1 MLAFIRSHLNVK
13 LTAAL
18 ALTLC
23 LVLGA
28 LAGVYI
34 TVVNTLMA
42 EQEARA
48 GLLRDMNAELRAEVF
63 GLQKKLA
70 AVPDQLQTDALPIL
84 LSWASETYPTETR
97 RYESRDRIVERFTR
111 RGERRDVQR
120 AGGIVVKETEGGVG
134 IAYGLFENDA
144 FTDTVEEVVLA
155 GADPVAVAAKAE
167 ELTGAAASPD
177 ALKRKVAELRSAIV
191 DEALAAETTRNAIL
205 GQIDHIHEA
214 EAQVERTLTQALVLI
229 AAVSLGCVLV
239 ANVAVW
245 AVMRHMVTRALS
257 RLSAA
262 LRAIADG
269 EEAEISDTDRVDE
282 IGSLAGGIQSFK
294 AALDEI
300 DAMRVQRE
308 AERAARERQLADQL
322 STLSSEIETGMG
334 ARVSVV
340 TDSVE
345 QLVAISAELNALA
358 SDTLSRST
366 ESHALAEESAVFIQD
381 VRAVVRNLSDTAQ
394 RIARDVRGQRTLT
407 SEVAAEADT
416 VADAVADL
424 TATAGQIGSVVGV
437 IQEIAEQTNLL
448 ALNATIEAARAG
460 QAGAG
465 FAVVAGEVRILAG
478 QTADATLRI
487 SRQVGGFRASID
499 RVSEATGAIQ
509 ERLRTVDCGMGEV
522 ADGIESLSEKTETI
536 TGTVEDVADRAHR
549 VAGVNEGVASA
560 AEKTGSMSGTM
571 SASSNRITEA
581 LTDMRVHLRQ
591 ILADAGAGTEAGTG
605 ASTGAGTGAGAVA

>member
-1 MLAFIRSHLNVK
+1 MLAFVRSHLNVK
-13 LTAAL
+13 LTVAL

-34 TVVNTLMA
+34 TVVTTLMA

-63 GLQKKLA
+63 GLQKKLI
-70 AVPDQLQTDALPIL
+70 AVPDQLQTDPLPIL
-84 LSWASETYPTETR
+84 LAWAEQTYPTETR
-97 RYESRDRIVERFTR
+97 RYEGRDRIVERFTK
-111 RGERRDVQR
+111 RGERRDVQQP
-120 AGGIVVKETEGGVG
+120 GGIVVKETEGGVG
-134 IAYGLFENDA
+134 IAYGLFEGDA

-155 GADPVAVAAKAE
+155 GADPAVVAARAE

-177 ALKRKVAELRSAIV
+177 ALTRKVAELKSAIV

-214 EAQVERTLTQALVLI
+214 ELKVEQTLTRALVLI
-229 AAVSLGCVLV
+229 AAVSLAGVLL

-245 AVMRHMVTRALS
+245 AVMRYLVTRALS
-257 RLSAA
+257 RLSTA
-262 LRAIADG
+262 LRAIAKG
-269 EEAEISDTDRVDE
+269 EGAEITDTDRVDE
-282 IGSLAGGIQSFK
+282 IGALAGGIQSFQ

-300 DAMRVQRE
+300 DRMRVQRE
-308 AERAARERQLADQL
+308 AERAARERQLAEQL

-366 ESHALAEESAVFIQD
+366 ESHALAEESAAFIQD

-394 RIARDVRGQRTLT
+394 HIARDVRGQRVLT
-407 SEVAAEADT
+407 SEVAAEADN
-416 VADAVADL
+416 VAGAMADL
-424 TATAGQIGSVVGV
+424 TAAARQIGSVVGL
-437 IQEIAEQTNLL
+437 IQDIAEQTNLL

-465 FAVVAGEVRILAG
+465 FAVVAGEVRTLAG
-478 QTADATLRI
+478 QTAEATLRI
-487 SRQVGGFRASID
+487 SKEVGGFRASIE
-499 RVSEATGAIQ
+499 RVSDAAGAIQ
-509 ERLRTVDCGMGEV
+509 ERLRSVDSGMGEV

-571 SASSNRITEA
+571 SDSSNRITEA
-581 LTDMRVHLRQ
+581 LADMRVHLRQ
-591 ILADAGAGTEAGTG
+591 ILANAGAGA
-605 ASTGAGTGAGAVA
+605 AA

>member
-1 MLAFIRSHLNVK
+1 MLAFVRSHVNVK

-23 LVLGA
+23 LVLGG

-63 GLQKKLA
+63 GLQKKLIA
-70 AVPDQLQTDALPIL
+70 IPDQLQTDALPVL
-84 LSWASETYPTETR
+84 MAWAVGAYPTETR
-97 RYESRDRIVERFTR
+97 RFEGRDAILERFTK
-111 RGERRDVQR
+111 RGERRDLQQE
-120 AGGIVVKETEGGVG
+120 GGIVVKETDGGVG
-134 IAYGLFENDA
+134 IVYGIFADDA

-155 GADPVAVAAKAE
+155 GADPASVAAKVAE
-167 ELTGAAASPD
+167 VTGAAASPD
-177 ALKRKVAELRSAIV
+177 ALKRKVAELKSVIV
-191 DEALAAETTRNAIL
+191 DEALAAETTRTAIL
-205 GQIDHIHEA
+205 GQIDHIRDA
-214 EAQVERTLTQALVLI
+214 EAQVDRTLTWALVLI
-229 AAVSLGCVLV
+229 AAVSLGCVLI

-262 LRAIADG
+262 LGAIANG
-269 EEAEISDTDRVDE
+269 EEAEVTDTDRVDE
-282 IGSLAGGIQSFK
+282 IGALADGIQRFK
-294 AALDEI
+294 AALEEI
-300 DAMRVQRE
+300 DEMRVQRE

-322 STLSSEIETGMG
+322 SALSAELETGMG

-345 QLVAISAELNALA
+345 QLVAISAELNGLA

-366 ESHALAEESAVFIQD
+366 ESHALAEESAAFIQD
-381 VRAVVRNLSDTAQ
+381 VREVVRNLSDTA
-394 RIARDVRGQRTLT
+394 RDIARDVRSQRALT
-407 SEVAAEADT
+407 SEVAAEADN
-416 VADAVADL
+416 VAVAVADL
-424 TATAGQIGSVVGV
+424 SATARQIGSVVGL

-460 QAGAG
+460 RAGAG
-465 FAVVAGEVRILAG
+465 FAVVAGEVKTLAG

-487 SRQVGGFRASID
+487 GEEVSGFRASLA
-499 RVSEATGAIQ
+499 RVSDAAGAIQ
-509 ERLRTVDCGMGEV
+509 ERLRSVDSGMGEV
-522 ADGIESLSEKTETI
+522 ADGIESLSEKTGTI
-536 TGTVEDVADRAHR
+536 TDTVEDVADRAHR

-560 AEKTGSMSGTM
+560 AEKTGSMSGHM

-581 LTDMRVHLRQ
+581 LTDMRAHLRQ
-591 ILADAGAGTEAGTG
+591 ILADAGAA
-605 ASTGAGTGAGAVA
+605 A

>member
-1 MLAFIRSHLNVK
+1 MLSFVRSHLNVK

-18 ALTLC
+18 AVTLC

-28 LAGVYI
+28 LAGVYV

-63 GLQKKLA
+63 GLQKKLIA
-70 AVPDQLQTDALPIL
+70 IPDRLQTDALPVL
-84 LSWASETYPTETR
+84 LAWAAQSYPTEAR
-97 RYESRDRIVERFTR
+97 RYEGRDRIVERFTK
-111 RGERRDVQR
+111 RGERRDLQQP
-120 AGGIVVKETEGGVG
+120 GGIVVKEIEGGVG
-134 IAYGLFENDA
+134 IAHGVFADGA
-144 FTDTVEEVVLA
+144 FTDTVEEIVLIGA
-155 GADPVAVAAKAE
+155 GPAEVAAKVE
-167 ELTGAAASPD
+167 EVAGAAASPD
-177 ALKRKVAELRSAIV
+177 ALKRKVADLKSAIV
-191 DEALAAETTRNAIL
+191 DEALAAETTRTAIL
-205 GQIDHIHEA
+205 GQIDHVREA
-214 EAQVERTLTQALVLI
+214 EARVERTLTQALLLI
-229 AAVSLGCVLV
+229 AAVSLACVLV
-239 ANVAVW
+239 ANIAVW

-257 RLSAA
+257 RLSAT
-262 LRAIADG
+262 LRAIANG
-269 EEAEISDTDRVDE
+269 EQAEITDTERLDE
-282 IGSLAGGIQSFK
+282 IGALAGGIQRFK

-300 DAMRVQRE
+300 DEMRVQRE

-334 ARVSVV
+334 TRVSVV

-345 QLVAISAELNALA
+345 QLVAISGELNDLA

-366 ESHALAEESAVFIQD
+366 ESHALAEESAAFIQD
-381 VRAVVRNLSDTAQ
+381 VRTVVRNLSDTAQ
-394 RIARDVRGQRTLT
+394 DIARDVRGQRALT
-407 SEVAAEADT
+407 SEVAAEAVT

-424 TATAGQIGSVVGV
+424 TATARQIGSVVGV
-437 IQEIAEQTNLL
+437 IQDIAEQTNLL

-465 FAVVAGEVRILAG
+465 FAVVAGEVRSLAG

-499 RVSEATGAIQ
+499 RVSDAAGAIQ
-509 ERLRTVDCGMGEV
+509 ERLRSVDSGMGEV
-522 ADGIESLSEKTETI
+522 ADGIESLSAKTETI

-571 SASSNRITEA
+571 SASSSRITEA
-581 LTDMRVHLRQ
+581 LTDMRAHLRQ
-591 ILADAGAGTEAGTG
+591 ILANAGAA
-605 ASTGAGTGAGAVA
+605 A